1 MGLTVIIMQISVQIV
16 LNWNWPTGTEL
27 GNILPS
33 HLLKIV
39 KNMNRL
45 IFFLVGQIKSGRF
58 KLGLVNLGQVKWGH
72 VKLQQSGLIKS
83 SQNRSS
89 QFGTSQIKLEQL

>member
-1 MGLTVIIMQISVQIV
+1 MNVKRGLLAEIKGGGGPEQ
-16 LNWNWPTGTEL
+16 
-27 GNILPS
+27 NILPS
-33 HLLKIV
+33 HLLKIA
-39 KNMNRL
+39 KNMNKL

-89 QFGTSQIKLEQL
+89 QF